1 MHLCLFQQ
9 LNGLEEDV
17 DLDNAELDSLHEDL
31 ESRKEVGL
39 GDIAKDL
46 NKNQEAEHDHPHP
59 TRHTHGNDRCMAIR
73 RGVVPPRVAEET
85 ERSFQVLRGYVKP
98 YPQERG
104 ADDK

>member
-46 NKNQEAEHDHPHP
+46 NKNQEAEHDHPHH
-59 TRHTHGNDRCMAIR
+59 TRHTHGVMVMT
-73 RGVVPPRVAEET
+73 VVWQFGEGC
-85 ERSFQVLRGYVKP
+85 RSS
-98 YPQERG
+98 
-104 ADDK
+104 